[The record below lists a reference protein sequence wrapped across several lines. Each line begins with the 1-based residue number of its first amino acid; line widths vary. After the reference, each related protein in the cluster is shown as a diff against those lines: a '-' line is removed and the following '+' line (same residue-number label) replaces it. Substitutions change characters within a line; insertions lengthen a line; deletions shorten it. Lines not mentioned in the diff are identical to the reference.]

1 MIYVRNGVSHSK
13 HDVPA
18 LNQFS
23 AHTRHRDT
31 QHNDIQHND
40 TGIKD
45 LFVAL
50 NINNTQHKRHSA

>member
-1 MIYVRNGVSHSK
+1 MIYARNAK

-18 LNQFS
+18 LNQFR
-23 AHTRHRDT
+23 ANTRRQDN

-50 NINNTQHKRHSA
+50 NINSTQHKRHSA